1 MPGEIAICFAAVTPF
16 TIDIESMM
24 GPCFRDTGGSLFLRT
39 QAEVF
44 VRASL

>member
-24 GPCFRDTGGSLFLRT
+24 GPVLGIQAAVCF
-39 QAEVF
+39 
-44 VRASL
+44 